1 MNENGEENGNG
12 GQKPELTR
20 REQEILACVA
30 VGMRN
35 GEIAS
40 RLHVAESTVK
50 THLTSAYLKLGV
62 KNRTQA
68 AIATL
73 KLTPTKNRDTNLFR
87 GKPKYLPCL
96 LMRCHNPIKLSPFNL
111 RFVGRFTGLNCYESR
126 LYRGNGKN
134 AIESRRRCVDSTGI

>member
-1 MNENGEENGNG
+1 MDSLVHGNGDLNNGNG
-12 GQKPELTR
+12 RGSGDRKPDLTR

-30 VGMRN
+30 IGMSN

-73 KLTPTKNRDTNLFR
+73 SLDR
-87 GKPKYLPCL
+87 
-96 LMRCHNPIKLSPFNL
+96 
-111 RFVGRFTGLNCYESR
+111 V
-126 LYRGNGKN
+126 
-134 AIESRRRCVDSTGI
+134 

>member
-62 KNRTQA
+62 ENRTQA

-73 KLTPTKNRDTNLFR
+73 
-87 GKPKYLPCL
+87 
-96 LMRCHNPIKLSPFNL
+96 SPD
-111 RFVGRFTGLNCYESR
+111 R
-126 LYRGNGKN
+126 L
-134 AIESRRRCVDSTGI
+134 

>member
-1 MNENGEENGNG
+1 MDRHIDVNGFGRGNMNGNGDGNGNG

-73 KLTPTKNRDTNLFR
+73 
-87 GKPKYLPCL
+87 
-96 LMRCHNPIKLSPFNL
+96 SPDQL
-111 RFVGRFTGLNCYESR
+111 
-126 LYRGNGKN
+126 
-134 AIESRRRCVDSTGI
+134 

>member
-1 MNENGEENGNG
+1 MDSHVDVDGFAHGNMNGTGNG
-12 GQKPELTR
+12 RGKPDLTR

-40 RLHVAESTVK
+40 RLHLAESTVK

-73 KLTPTKNRDTNLFR
+73 
-87 GKPKYLPCL
+87 
-96 LMRCHNPIKLSPFNL
+96 SPDQL
-111 RFVGRFTGLNCYESR
+111 
-126 LYRGNGKN
+126 
-134 AIESRRRCVDSTGI
+134 

>member
-1 MNENGEENGNG
+1 MDDHVLPNRNGNG
-12 GQKPELTR
+12 MPDLTR

-30 VGMRN
+30 SGMRN

-73 KLTPTKNRDTNLFR
+73 SL
-87 GKPKYLPCL
+87 
-96 LMRCHNPIKLSPFNL
+96 
-111 RFVGRFTGLNCYESR
+111 GR
-126 LYRGNGKN
+126 
-134 AIESRRRCVDSTGI
+134 V

>member
-1 MNENGEENGNG
+1 MDSLVHGNGDLNNGNG
-12 GQKPELTR
+12 HGSADRKPDLTR

-30 VGMRN
+30 IGMSN

-50 THLTSAYLKLGV
+50 THLTSAYFKLGV

-73 KLTPTKNRDTNLFR
+73 SLDR
-87 GKPKYLPCL
+87 
-96 LMRCHNPIKLSPFNL
+96 
-111 RFVGRFTGLNCYESR
+111 V
-126 LYRGNGKN
+126 
-134 AIESRRRCVDSTGI
+134 

>member
-1 MNENGEENGNG
+1 MDSHVDVNGFAHGNMNGNG
-12 GQKPELTR
+12 NGRGKPDLTR

-40 RLHVAESTVK
+40 RLHLAESTVK

-73 KLTPTKNRDTNLFR
+73 
-87 GKPKYLPCL
+87 
-96 LMRCHNPIKLSPFNL
+96 SPDQL
-111 RFVGRFTGLNCYESR
+111 
-126 LYRGNGKN
+126 
-134 AIESRRRCVDSTGI
+134 

>member
-1 MNENGEENGNG
+1 MDSHTIRNPDRGVM
-12 GQKPELTR
+12 PELTP

-30 VGMRN
+30 SGMTN

-73 KLTPTKNRDTNLFR
+73 SLDR
-87 GKPKYLPCL
+87 
-96 LMRCHNPIKLSPFNL
+96 
-111 RFVGRFTGLNCYESR
+111 
-126 LYRGNGKN
+126 
-134 AIESRRRCVDSTGI
+134 A

>member
-1 MNENGEENGNG
+1 MDSHVDVNGFVHGNG
-12 GQKPELTR
+12 DGYGNGSRKADLTR

-40 RLHVAESTVK
+40 RLHLAESTVK

-73 KLTPTKNRDTNLFR
+73 
-87 GKPKYLPCL
+87 
-96 LMRCHNPIKLSPFNL
+96 SPDQ
-111 RFVGRFTGLNCYESR
+111 V
-126 LYRGNGKN
+126 
-134 AIESRRRCVDSTGI
+134 

>member
-1 MNENGEENGNG
+1 MTSSHRNGNG
-12 GQKPELTR
+12 NGKPDLTR

-30 VGMRN
+30 SGMRN
-35 GEIAS
+35 GEIAI

-73 KLTPTKNRDTNLFR
+73 SL
-87 GKPKYLPCL
+87 
-96 LMRCHNPIKLSPFNL
+96 
-111 RFVGRFTGLNCYESR
+111 GR
-126 LYRGNGKN
+126 
-134 AIESRRRCVDSTGI
+134 V